1 MEVDGDIEG
10 DGCLEDGSE
19 ARVVQEKSLCRA
31 IEQNSTESEFLN
43 RVFEFFG
50 GGFGVFES

>member
-1 MEVDGDIEG
+1 VEVDGDIEG